1 MEFFAISISSQRKNE
16 RGLAMTKTSPLKDK
30 VILVVDDEPD
40 VLETVEEE
48 LDMCLVHKAQDYDMA
63 RQYLASYTYD
73 VVILD
78 IMGVNGYGLLE
89 IANKMDIPAVM
100 LTAHAFTPG
109 NLLRS
114 VKEGADSYLPKEEM
128 GNIAIFLNDILEA
141 IQEGK
146 TPGNPGRISC
156 PPPTL
161 KRDGAPCQKTRPRT
175 SGNNSRP
182 VLREEKQVNFRLV
195 FT

>member
-1 MEFFAISISSQRKNE
+1 MSEQ
-16 RGLAMTKTSPLKDK
+16 PLLDGKK
-30 VILVVDDEPD
+30 ILIVDDEAD
-40 VLETVEEE
+40 ILDMLEE
-48 LDMCLVHKAQDYDMA
+48 LLEMCEVVKASTFDEAKNLLESQHFDM
-63 RQYLASYTYD
+63 T
-73 VVILD
+73 ILD

-141 IQEGK
+141 IQAGK
-146 TPGNPGRISC
+146 DPWEPWQDKL
-156 PPPTL
+156 PTSYFE
-161 KRDGAPCQKTRPRT
+161 KRWGAMTKDTTRDFWEQFKAGIKERK
-175 SGNNSRP
+175 NS
-182 VLREEKQVNFRLV
+182 
-195 FT
+195 

>member
-1 MEFFAISISSQRKNE
+1 MSEQ
-16 RGLAMTKTSPLKDK
+16 PLLDGKK
-30 VILVVDDEPD
+30 ILIVDDEAD
-40 VLETVEEE
+40 ILDMLEE
-48 LDMCLVHKAQDYDMA
+48 LLEMCEVVKASTFEEAKDLLESQHFDM
-63 RQYLASYTYD
+63 T
-73 VVILD
+73 ILD

-146 TPGNPGRISC
+146 DPWEPWQDKL
-156 PPPTL
+156 PTSYFE
-161 KRDGAPCQKTRPRT
+161 KRWGAMSKDTTKDFWEQFKAGIKERK
-175 SGNNSRP
+175 N
-182 VLREEKQVNFRLV
+182 K
-195 FT
+195 

>member
-1 MEFFAISISSQRKNE
+1 MSEQ
-16 RGLAMTKTSPLKDK
+16 PLLDGKK
-30 VILVVDDEPD
+30 ILIVDDEAD
-40 VLETVEEE
+40 VLEILEE
-48 LDMCLVHKAQDYDMA
+48 LLEMC
-63 RQYLASYTYD
+63 D
-73 VVILD
+73 VVKASTFEEAKYLLESQHFDMTILD

-89 IANKMDIPAVM
+89 IANKKDVPAVM

-146 TPGNPGRISC
+146 DPWEPWQDKL
-156 PPPTL
+156 PTSYFE
-161 KRDGAPCQKTRPRT
+161 KRWGAMSKDTTRDFWDQFKA
-175 SGNNSRP
+175 GI
-182 VLREEKQVNFRLV
+182 EERKNK
-195 FT
+195 

>member
-1 MEFFAISISSQRKNE
+1 MSEQ
-16 RGLAMTKTSPLKDK
+16 PLLDGKK
-30 VILVVDDEPD
+30 ILIVDDEAD
-40 VLETVEEE
+40 ILDMLEE
-48 LDMCLVHKAQDYDMA
+48 LLEMC
-63 RQYLASYTYD
+63 D
-73 VVILD
+73 VVKASTFEEAKNLLESQHFDMTILD

-89 IANKMDIPAVM
+89 IANKKDVPAVM

-146 TPGNPGRISC
+146 DPWEPWQDKL
-156 PPPTL
+156 PTSYFE
-161 KRDGAPCQKTRPRT
+161 KRWGAMSKDTTRDFWEQFKTGIKERK
-175 SGNNSRP
+175 N
-182 VLREEKQVNFRLV
+182 Q
-195 FT
+195 

>member
-1 MEFFAISISSQRKNE
+1 MSEQ
-16 RGLAMTKTSPLKDK
+16 PLLDGKK
-30 VILVVDDEPD
+30 ILIVDDEAD
-40 VLETVEEE
+40 ILDMLEE
-48 LDMCLVHKAQDYDMA
+48 LLEMC
-63 RQYLASYTYD
+63 D
-73 VVILD
+73 VVKASTFEEAKDLLESQHFDMTILD

-89 IANKMDIPAVM
+89 IANKKDVPAVM

-146 TPGNPGRISC
+146 DPWEPWQDKL
-156 PPPTL
+156 PTSYFE
-161 KRDGAPCQKTRPRT
+161 KRWGAMSKDTTRDFWEQFKAGIKDR
-175 SGNNSRP
+175 
-182 VLREEKQVNFRLV
+182 KK
-195 FT
+195 

>member
-1 MEFFAISISSQRKNE
+1 MSEQ
-16 RGLAMTKTSPLKDK
+16 PLLDGKK
-30 VILVVDDEPD
+30 ILIVDDEAD
-40 VLETVEEE
+40 ILDMLEE
-48 LDMCLVHKAQDYDMA
+48 LLEMC
-63 RQYLASYTYD
+63 D
-73 VVILD
+73 VVKASTFEEAKDLLESQHFDMTILD

-89 IANKMDIPAVM
+89 IANKKDVPAVM

-146 TPGNPGRISC
+146 DPWEPWQDKL
-156 PPPTL
+156 PTSYFE
-161 KRDGAPCQKTRPRT
+161 KRWGAMSKDTTRDFWEQFKTGIKERK
-175 SGNNSRP
+175 N
-182 VLREEKQVNFRLV
+182 Q
-195 FT
+195 